1 MDSFINIFVSIDKD
15 GTNVISYPELEQYVA
30 ENNLDPSMVEKWKQL
45 FDPDNTGSITLETF
59 CSKLGLKPAEII
71 DFREQK
77 GLHAAPPSLPPEI
90 IVISANMSLEDQIK
104 IARETIPIAPGAQT
118 SEELG
123 RLTENLKSFADK
135 TFGGCWQVMVVDGSY
150 WITQTFV
157 PNMSFQFELYNRAYL
172 FWQTSEDEV
181 ALAQ

>member
-1 MDSFINIFVSIDKD
+1 MED
-15 GTNVISYPELEQYVA
+15 
-30 ENNLDPSMVEKWKQL
+30 ENNPHPWMTFL
-45 FDPDNTGSITLETF
+45 FTQVSNSPYKGGV
-59 CSKLGLKPAEII
+59 LGLTTAFVINFHSYYAPSDSGVAFCIIPSFSKIHSI
-71 DFREQK
+71 DFREHQ
-77 GLHAAPPSLPPEI
+77 GLHAAPSSLPPEI

-118 SEELG
+118 SEQLG

-135 TFGGCWQVMVVDGSY
+135 TLGGCWQVMVVDGSY

-172 FWQTSEDEV
+172 FWQTSEDEAV
-181 ALAQ
+181 LAQ